1 MSLEDWRRIYIDQ
14 YDADTQYVADE
25 LPEGNSTATVSDMQ
39 ALSTKLRGL
48 IQRMDIGEAFK
59 TSIEFAPYGAGEDVC
74 DAFLRGVFEIFT
86 NVKMNDIPNIVTSLD
101 LDVLDVVVKYIYT
114 LMGKEFALKQSGLLL
129 VWLDRIVDKVGEGP
143 IIRYLSDPYKL

>member
-1 MSLEDWRRIYIDQ
+1 MSLEDWRRIDIDQ

-59 TSIEFAPYGAGEDVC
+59 TSIEFAPYGAD
-74 DAFLRGVFEIFT
+74 FH
-86 NVKMNDIPNIVTSLD
+86 
-101 LDVLDVVVKYIYT
+101 
-114 LMGKEFALKQSGLLL
+114 
-129 VWLDRIVDKVGEGP
+129 
-143 IIRYLSDPYKL
+143 